1 MKKIF
6 AFLLAMMMVFA
17 LAACGGNEE
26 TPSGGNDN
34 PSQSQQE
41 QNSDDGE
48 GEDEDEN
55 VTSTLYS
62 DDTRLVFYEKQNPK
76 RYYVF
81 YYEGEAVRGVEWYFP
96 YNDSMEKEN
105 AQGVIDATVSSEE
118 IKSQEDTGNC
128 LIVVLADSV
137 CAEYD
142 GLDDV
147 RDVYSDLE
155 EITKP

>member
-1 MKKIF
+1 MKKIL
-6 AFLLAMMMVFA
+6 ALLLAMMMVFA

-81 YYEGEAVRGVEWYFP
+81 YYEGEAVTGVEWYFP
-96 YNDSMEKEN
+96 YNYSMEKEN
-105 AQGVIDATVSSEE
+105 AQGVIDANLSSED

-128 LIVVLADSV
+128 LIVVLDDSV